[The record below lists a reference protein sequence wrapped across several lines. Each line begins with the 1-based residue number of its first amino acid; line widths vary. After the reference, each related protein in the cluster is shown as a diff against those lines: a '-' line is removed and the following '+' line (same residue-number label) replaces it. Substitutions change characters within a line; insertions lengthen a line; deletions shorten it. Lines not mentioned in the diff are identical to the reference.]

1 MTFCVCYN
9 GIEVMAYD
17 CLIVYFLFI
26 VFIFSEVFVLNEKNV
41 SQGRPPFSG
50 EFRFC
55 PVGDHVR
62 PEFRLSRPDV
72 NGVRELVKVGE
83 VDLVELVQSNYQ
95 NSFDAILDRFLE
107 SGELPEVRSTVENQD
122 FLLDALDVMTEYSD
136 FMEEA
141 RDRFG
146 LSPDLSYS
154 DIRKALEVKLHVE
167 NVKNSHN
174 GGKVNEKKNQAPADV
189 KPEEVNPV
197 VS

>member
-1 MTFCVCYN
+1 MKY
-9 GIEVMAYD
+9 
-17 CLIVYFLFI
+17 
-26 VFIFSEVFVLNEKNV
+26 EKDIK
-41 SQGRPPFSG
+41 QGRPPFSNP
-50 EFRFC
+50 FRFC

-62 PEFRLSRPDV
+62 PEYRLSRPDV

-107 SGELPEVRSTVENQD
+107 TGELPEARSSVENQD

-141 RDRFG
+141 RERFN

-154 DIRKALEVKLHVE
+154 EIRQQLEVKLQVE
-167 NVKNSHN
+167 NIKN
-174 GGKVNEKKNQAPADV
+174 GGKVNEKENQTPADV
-189 KPEEVNPV
+189 KPEEIETPV
-197 VS
+197 S

>member
-1 MTFCVCYN
+1 M
-9 GIEVMAYD
+9 
-17 CLIVYFLFI
+17 
-26 VFIFSEVFVLNEKNV
+26 NEKNV
-41 SQGRPPFSG
+41 SQGRPPFSR

-62 PEFRLSRPDV
+62 PEYRLSRPDV
-72 NGVRELVKVGE
+72 SGIRDLVKVGE

-107 SGELPEVRSTVENQD
+107 TGELPEARSSVENQD

-141 RDRFG
+141 RELFN

-154 DIRKALEVKLHVE
+154 EIRQQLELKLQVE
-167 NVKNSHN
+167 NIKN
-174 GGKVNEKKNQAPADV
+174 GGKVNAKENQAPADAE
-189 KPEEVNPV
+189 PEEVEAPV
-197 VS
+197 S